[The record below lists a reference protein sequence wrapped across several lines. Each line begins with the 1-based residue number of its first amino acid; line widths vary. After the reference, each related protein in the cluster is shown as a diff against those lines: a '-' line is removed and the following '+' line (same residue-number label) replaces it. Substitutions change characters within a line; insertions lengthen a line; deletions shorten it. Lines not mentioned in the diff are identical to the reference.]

1 MAKQNRKSW
10 TQTIKRFF
18 GMKAEEAN
26 RAMDNMVDVETQLQD
41 KIRELREKRESI
53 RSGNKLAQALGLADQ
68 LEKELANKRRKFE
81 QANFVNTIKALKA
94 QEKMEQAKAIIAL
107 NQFKDGDYECDD
119 KEVCD
124 VLSYYKITRD
134 DTEND

>member
-1 MAKQNRKSW
+1 MILTQEEIAAFNQDIADTTGTMVIDLKNAGESFDGIAKNQAI
-10 TQTIKRFF
+10 QTSATAD
-18 GMKAEEAN
+18 AEYYTTVTAHDCNLTGEWW
-26 RAMDNMVDVETQLQD
+26 
-41 KIRELREKRESI
+41 EKFS
-53 RSGNKLAQALGLADQ
+53 ALPP
-68 LEKELANKRRKFE
+68 
-81 QANFVNTIKALKA
+81 
-94 QEKMEQAKAIIAL
+94 EKMEQAKAIIAL